1 MPASESWTIGRLL
14 QWTVDYLK
22 QHQSDSPRLDAEV
35 LLAHAAGCQ
44 RIELYT
50 RFDVVADDALRDA
63 FRSYVKQRAAGTPV
77 AYLVGHREFYSHD
90 FRVTPDV
97 LIPRPETEFVVIS
110 LLDEAKRS
118 GRLADPLRI
127 ADVGT
132 GSGVLAIC
140 AAIHLPQSHV
150 TAIDISPAALTIA
163 RANAERHQVAERI
176 RFLEGN
182 LLDPVP
188 AAETFDMIVSNPP
201 YIGLS
206 ERDDLPRDVRDHEP
220 ALALFAG
227 TDGLDVLRPLIAAAA
242 KRLVPGGWLMAE
254 FSPPQQ
260 PALREI
266 VAQDDTLESPL
277 FTEDL
282 NQRPRVLRVRRAAI

>member
-188 AAETFDMIVSNPP
+188 TAETFDMIVSNPP

-282 NQRPRVLRVRRAAI
+282 NQRPRVLRVRRAAT

>member
-260 PALREI
+260 SALREI

-282 NQRPRVLRVRRAAI
+282 NQRPRVLRVRRAAT

>member
-260 PALREI
+260 SALREI